1 MTLVVKQDNETVER
15 LISRFRQRV
24 LKKGV
29 LKQIR
34 RDRYFKKD
42 ISKVEQ
48 KSNAILR
55 EKKRRQAA
63 GILED

>member
-1 MTLVVKQDNETVER
+1 MTLVVKQDGETVER
-15 LISRFRQRV
+15 MISRFRQRV

-34 RDRYFKKD
+34 RDRYFKKPLGKRD
-42 ISKVEQ
+42 E

-55 EKKRRQAA
+55 EKKRREAA
-63 GILED
+63 GILD